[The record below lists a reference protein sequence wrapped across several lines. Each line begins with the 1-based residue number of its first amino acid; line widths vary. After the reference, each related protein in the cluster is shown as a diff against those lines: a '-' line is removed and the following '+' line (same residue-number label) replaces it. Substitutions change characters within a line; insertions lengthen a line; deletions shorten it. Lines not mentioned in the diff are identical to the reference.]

1 MYSMP
6 IFNKKSLQ
14 LVLDDDEIFVK
25 NWHKKKTNYPYI
37 KVHRRTSPCPSH
49 APANWDRF
57 TPYIKDSLCKDF
69 WNAVYLLHNL

>member
-25 NWHKKKTNYPYI
+25 NWHKKKNKLPLYKST
-37 KVHRRTSPCPSH
+37 
-49 APANWDRF
+49 
-57 TPYIKDSLCKDF
+57 
-69 WNAVYLLHNL
+69 

>member
-25 NWHKKKTNYPYI
+25 NWHKKKTNYSLL
-37 KVHRRTSPCPSH
+37 KVH
-49 APANWDRF
+49 
-57 TPYIKDSLCKDF
+57 I
-69 WNAVYLLHNL
+69 